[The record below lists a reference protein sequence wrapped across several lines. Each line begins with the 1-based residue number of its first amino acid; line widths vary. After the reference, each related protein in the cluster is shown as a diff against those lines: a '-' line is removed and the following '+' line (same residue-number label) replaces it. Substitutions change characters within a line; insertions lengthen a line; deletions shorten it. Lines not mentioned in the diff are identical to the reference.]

1 MAIETPSA
9 AFATPSING
18 TNTYVYP
25 FNNSKFEDD
34 DVFVYLYN
42 SSTGNYDIQTVPTNY
57 AISGNTITF
66 TSIPTTQVLI
76 LRRTDFNACLS
87 GVS

>member
-9 AFATPSING
+9 AFITPSING
-18 TNTYVYP
+18 TVTYTYP

-42 SSTGNYDIQTVPTNY
+42 TTTGNYDVQTVV
-57 AISGNTITF
+57 
-66 TSIPTTQVLI
+66 VL
-76 LRRTDFNACLS
+76 
-87 GVS
+87 